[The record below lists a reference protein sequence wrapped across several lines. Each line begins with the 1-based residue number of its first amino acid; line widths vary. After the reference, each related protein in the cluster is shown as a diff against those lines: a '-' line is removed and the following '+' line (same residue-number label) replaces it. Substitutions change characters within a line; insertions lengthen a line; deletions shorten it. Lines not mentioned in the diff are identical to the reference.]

1 MRRLGCGAFKKEQTY
16 EFHNDMFESSKIALA
31 MDQCKFFEKR
41 ERELQQD
48 YIYPKRLGSQ
58 MYLLLQDFRAYLE
71 ENR

>member
-1 MRRLGCGAFKKEQTY
+1 
-16 EFHNDMFESSKIALA
+16 

-48 YIYPKRLGSQ
+48 YIYPKILGSQ

-71 ENR
+71 E